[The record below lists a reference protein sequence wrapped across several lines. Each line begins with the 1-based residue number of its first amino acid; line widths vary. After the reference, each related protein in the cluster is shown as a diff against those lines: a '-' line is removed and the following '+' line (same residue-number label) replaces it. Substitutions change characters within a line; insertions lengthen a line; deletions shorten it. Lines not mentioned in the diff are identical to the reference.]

1 EFDPRRGG
9 LVRGKVHDERAYY
22 LGGVSAHAGIFS
34 TSHDLTRL
42 AQMYLNDGVIDGVRV
57 LPAAQIHQFT
67 QYVDSAFSDRG
78 IGWQKPDYPGM
89 TYTSPSAAWAGHLM
103 SSHAFGHTGF
113 TGTSIGIDP
122 PNDVFIILLSNRV
135 NPTRNNNKITAV
147 RRQLADAVMSTVLGV
162 PSTPH

>member
-1 EFDPRRGG
+1 VPGGKRSRGWDVDTSYSAPRGELFPKG
-9 LVRGKVHDERAYY
+9 EG
-22 LGGVSAHAGIFS
+22 
-34 TSHDLTRL
+34 
-42 AQMYLNDGVIDGVRV
+42 
-57 LPAAQIHQFT
+57 
-67 QYVDSAFSDRG
+67 
-78 IGWQKPDYPGM
+78 
-89 TYTSPSAAWAGHLM
+89 
-103 SSHAFGHTGF
+103 FGHTGF